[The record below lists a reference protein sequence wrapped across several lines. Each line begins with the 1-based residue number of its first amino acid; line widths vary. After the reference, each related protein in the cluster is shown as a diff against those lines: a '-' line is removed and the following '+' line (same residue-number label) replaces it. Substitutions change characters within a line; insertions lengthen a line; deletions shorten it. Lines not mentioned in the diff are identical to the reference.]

1 MCFIHASTTFS
12 VYVAMWELILL
23 QYQTGNLT
31 VENAT
36 ITRLSLIP
44 ATGAVPPP
52 NPVIP
57 INYSNSSVQEPQ
69 PLPLVNLSVV
79 VDNETGSVTYSI
91 PTNIKM
97 IIQPSAVVSFDRF
110 SISHTF

>member
-1 MCFIHASTTFS
+1 M
-12 VYVAMWELILL
+12 
-23 QYQTGNLT
+23 
-31 VENAT
+31 ENAT

-44 ATGAVPPP
+44 AVAPVPPAVPI
-52 NPVIP
+52 VP

-91 PTNIKM
+91 PTNIKV
-97 IIQPSAVVSFDRF
+97 IIQPSAVVSIY
-110 SISHTF
+110 SIIITILCSLTIICI

>member
-1 MCFIHASTTFS
+1 M
-12 VYVAMWELILL
+12 
-23 QYQTGNLT
+23 
-31 VENAT
+31 ENAT
-36 ITRLSLIP
+36 ITRVSLIP
-44 ATGAVPPP
+44 ATGVVPPP
-52 NPVIP
+52 SPVVP

-97 IIQPSAVVSFDRF
+97 IIQPSPVVSVDLVAITVG
-110 SISHTF
+110 ISSTIKFVF

>member
-1 MCFIHASTTFS
+1 M
-12 VYVAMWELILL
+12 
-23 QYQTGNLT
+23 
-31 VENAT
+31 ENAT

-44 ATGAVPPP
+44 AAAPAPPP
-52 NPVIP
+52 VPTVP

-79 VDNETGSVTYSI
+79 LDNETGSVTYSI

-97 IIQPSAVVSFDRF
+97 IIQPSAVVSNNSLYSNYGDLLYAIVW
-110 SISHTF
+110 SSGVCGS

>member
-1 MCFIHASTTFS
+1 M
-12 VYVAMWELILL
+12 
-23 QYQTGNLT
+23 
-31 VENAT
+31 ENAT
-36 ITRLSLIP
+36 ITGLSLIP
-44 ATGAVPPP
+44 AAVPAPP
-52 NPVIP
+52 PVPTVP

-97 IIQPSAVVSFDRF
+97 IIQPSAVVSFTILY
-110 SISHTF
+110 S